1 MFSVYKGLILF
12 ILLTNAF
19 ALPIKRSS
27 SDGKV
32 VVFEKIKTVLS
43 CTCYYEEGETLD
55 SSKIDEYCDCVP
67 EKVES
72 DKSLVDKDNVEK
84 IQESTEDSNLPDVQK
99 YGSADADYFDNLD
112 ENEAKE
118 EQEAE
123 EEDKEMS
130 QLKIDE
136 EPNEEEITASLEDEI
151 IEDIPEYNSEQDV
164 ISLAGDQKYI
174 ISTVDN
180 NDDSGIIKDSEDI
193 LDSNGNPIHIEIEM
207 VNDEKEGTG
216 YFENTRYVYSNNNL
230 NEDDD
235 LGTVG
240 EAYAEEVND
249 DDDNDD
255 DGEIQHG
262 FFENTRYIYNNNLGD
277 DDNDFLDDDEEL
289 IGVAYA
295 EEVNDDNDNDDN
307 DENDDDGEDE
317 IQQGFF
323 ENTRYIYNNNNLNED
338 DDLGTVGEAY
348 AEEVNDDDDNDDD
361 GEIQHGFFENTRYIY
376 NNNLGDDDNDFLDDD
391 EELIGVA
398 YAEEVNDDNDSVD
411 INDFIKNNNSK
422 YLINNDFI
430 NDIDADEELIGEA
443 YAEEANDDVDDEIDP
458 NDVPSRP
465 TILRAMKSIDDDN
478 EHRKILEEFDEPI
491 RGDDTK
497 FVIDYYNEN
506 NKQNDEKDDDIE
518 KINEDDDV
526 RSIYK
531 KLIIKKL
538 KSDIKKMD
546 SEKLI
551 VDILKQALQGNSE
564 SSGNESLKNLLN

>member
-295 EEVNDDNDNDDN
+295 EEVNDDND
-307 DENDDDGEDE
+307 
-317 IQQGFF
+317 
-323 ENTRYIYNNNNLNED
+323 
-338 DDLGTVGEAY
+338 
-348 AEEVNDDDDNDDD
+348 
-361 GEIQHGFFENTRYIY
+361 
-376 NNNLGDDDNDFLDDD
+376 
-391 EELIGVA
+391 
-398 YAEEVNDDNDSVD
+398 SVD